1 MTAKQV
7 QIRRD
12 SSTNLNAAVP
22 ATGELGYDSTN
33 KRVRVGDG
41 STSGGII
48 LPNSIDIQG
57 QNFLSADASGTNTIT
72 MTVAPVPTAYVKYQ
86 RFVFK
91 ASASNTG
98 SATINVNSLGAKTIK
113 KRTTSGVAALTGG
126 EIQIGGV
133 YAVVYDGT
141 DMQLED
147 HTVATGTSDF
157 VEIATLT
164 ASTSS
169 TLDFTSSHFDNA
181 TYSGYYFE
189 INKLLHS
196 ANSNLWIRFST
207 DGGSTFQAASSSY
220 KWRHTRSVDATDTTV
235 VDTSATERQRIEA
248 AVSGGAAPR
257 FTGEFDLLGAPNTG
271 NNDTVCKWFLTDT
284 GSGGIAFTNGWGG
297 KNDSAFPSADVDG
310 LRFLPSTGNFTS
322 GTVTMYGRK

>member
-72 MTVAPVPTAYVKYQ
+72 MTVAPVPAAYVKYQ

-91 ASASNTG
+91 AAATNTG
-98 SATINVNSLGAKTIK
+98 SATININSLGAKTIK
-113 KRTTSGVAALTGG
+113 KRTTSGVAVLTGG
-126 EIQIGGV
+126 EIQSGGV

-141 DMQLED
+141 DMQLEED
-147 HTVATGTSDF
+147 TSAAGSSDF
-157 VEIATLT
+157 VKIVTLT

-169 TLDFTSSHFDNA
+169 TLDFTSSHFDNT

-189 INKLLHS
+189 INKLLLS
-196 ANSNLWIRFST
+196 AANNLWARFST
-207 DGGSTFQAASSSY
+207 DGGSTFQASNSDY
-220 KWRHTRSVDATDTTV
+220 YWRRTRSDGATDTTV
-235 VDTSATERQRIEA
+235 IGGTLTERQRIEIA
-248 AVSGGAAPR
+248 
-257 FTGEFDLLGAPNTG
+257 TNNTGAPIYTGSVDLYGAVNTS
-271 NNDTVCKWFLTDT
+271 NNDTHVKWDLFDHPAG
-284 GSGGIAFTNGWGG
+284 GSAFTLGWGG
-297 KNDSAFPSADVDG
+297 KFDTGFSSGAVNG
-310 LRFLPSTGNFTS
+310 LRFLPSAGTFTS
-322 GTVTMYGRK
+322 GTITMYGRK